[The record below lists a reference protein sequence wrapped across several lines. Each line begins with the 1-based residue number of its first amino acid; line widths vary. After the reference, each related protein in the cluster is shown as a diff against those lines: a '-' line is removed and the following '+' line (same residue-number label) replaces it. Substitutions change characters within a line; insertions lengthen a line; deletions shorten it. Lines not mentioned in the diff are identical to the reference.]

1 MLDQKYVMVFHCNA
15 FKSSNHFNRI
25 KLALIYYQ
33 ISYMICTINTSYFNH
48 ILHEK
53 LNKYSDYSQYIY
65 QKLFSKKSDNRL
77 SIFNIGISN
86 LEKCRIKHKIVDN
99 LLQPMTTIVHQMK
112 ILFNYFGFS
121 LQLSD

>member
-1 MLDQKYVMVFHCNA
+1 MV
-15 FKSSNHFNRI
+15 
-25 KLALIYYQ
+25 
-33 ISYMICTINTSYFNH
+33 CTINNSYFNH

-86 LEKCRIKHKIVDN
+86 LDKCRIKHKIVDN

-112 ILFNYFGFS
+112 LLIF
-121 LQLSD
+121 